1 MTPLQAAIN
10 GGHWDDAIAL
20 AEQASPAD
28 VQARVPSGCAA
39 AGHNAVHLLARHRD
53 APWRLVQRIAALGAS
68 AGCLG
73 DPNPNGN
80 TALHVCGSHNNTWCA
95 WALLD
100 AGAGRDSTRARM
112 RARRLG
118 SGRA

>member
-1 MTPLQAAIN
+1 MKSRGGKRQYARTSPQA
-10 GGHWDDAIAL
+10 DR
-20 AEQASPAD
+20 ASAAD
-28 VQARVPSGCAA
+28 VAIKVPSGFPV

-53 APWRLVQRIAALGAS
+53 APWELAQRIVALGAS

-80 TALHVCGSHNNTWCA
+80 TALHICSNHNNTWCA

-100 AGAGRDSTRARM
+100 AGAGRDSKSVCAH
-112 RARRLG
+112 G
-118 SGRA
+118 G